1 MRALPTSTY
10 TKLLKSTEVSLIFVD
25 NVVALA
31 EKPSGGGVRGIPWSR
46 WEEYLWV
53 EMVLAPPTPLL
64 LLSSSALSRNIW
76 GSVPSDPVKTHP
88 GTLGLTPGQSHAR
101 IWKVWVAVGIS
112 LP

>member
-1 MRALPTSTY
+1 M
-10 TKLLKSTEVSLIFVD
+10 EQV
-25 NVVALA
+25 
-31 EKPSGGGVRGIPWSR
+31 GGIPLGR
-46 WEEYLWV
+46 NGPGP
-53 EMVLAPPTPLL
+53 PPTPLL